1 MGTGAASR
9 AAPGADYRQRL
20 PTIRRVSEESPF
32 SIAAAYRFVPIA
44 DGAVLRERLFA
55 SGQRAGLK
63 GTLLLAE
70 EGINFTLAGAPPA
83 LRAWLGELQQDPR
96 FAELELKL
104 SRAAALPFRRLRVKL
119 KGEIIRMNQPT
130 VRPQAGR
137 APAVDGAT
145 LARWLAAGHCDEGR
159 PVVMLDT
166 RNAFEVDA
174 GAFEGAIDWRLS
186 RFSEFP
192 QALAA
197 HRHQLQDKT
206 VVSYCTG
213 GIRCEKAALWMAAQG
228 VANVL
233 QLDGGVL
240 RYFET
245 QARAGQAPHWQGDCV
260 VFDDRGAVAA
270 DLSPTGEE

>member
-1 MGTGAASR
+1 MS
-9 AAPGADYRQRL
+9 DD
-20 PTIRRVSEESPF
+20 SPI
-32 SIAAAYRFVPIA
+32 SIAAAYRFVPIV
-44 DGAVLRERLFA
+44 DGPTLRERLFA
-55 SGQRAGLK
+55 SGQQAGLK

-70 EGINFTLAGAPPA
+70 EGINFTLAAAPRA
-83 LRAWLGELQQDPR
+83 LHAWLGELQHDPR
-96 FAELELKL
+96 FAVLDIKF
-104 SRAAALPFRRLRVKL
+104 SQATALPFRHLRVKL

-145 LARWLAAGHCDEGR
+145 LSRWLAAGHCDEGR

-186 RFSEFP
+186 RFGEFP
-192 QALAA
+192 AALAA
-197 HRHQLQDKT
+197 HREQLRGKT

-213 GIRCEKAALWMAAQG
+213 GIRCEKAALWMAEQG
-228 VANVL
+228 VPHVL

-245 QARAGQAPHWQGDCV
+245 EARAGMAPHWRGECV

-270 DLSPTGEE
+270 DLSPAGRE